1 VVQNVVGLRE
11 NAEACAQALLD
22 GDIEQVG
29 KCIST
34 YWEQKKCMV
43 GGGVEPAV
51 CSQTLALVKADLY
64 GATLAG
70 AGGGGF
76 MLMLT
81 RKPNVGAELKAK
93 ILGGVKGAQ
102 TFSFHECEVDVDGMQ
117 TVRD

>member
-1 VVQNVVGLRE
+1 MVQNVVGLRE

-34 YWEQKKCMV
+34 YWDQKKCMV
-43 GGGVEPAV
+43 GGGIEPAG
-51 CSQTLALVKADLY
+51 CSRSLALAKEDLY
-64 GATLAG
+64 GSTLAG

-81 RKPNVGAELKAK
+81 RKPNVGAELKEK
-93 ILGGVKGAQ
+93 ILRGVKGAQ
-102 TFSFHECEVDVDGMQ
+102 TF
-117 TVRD
+117 